1 MKSDFDVRKTVAV
14 IFTAFI
20 SLCGIMTLLLSPRQ
34 VFGGLVRGYINTPE
48 ESSFFQKLGNS
59 VKTFDGRVSEYF
71 VFHDLPAL
79 RS

>member
-1 MKSDFDVRKTVAV
+1 
-14 IFTAFI
+14 
-20 SLCGIMTLLLSPRQ
+20 MTLLLSPRQ

-71 VFHDLPAL
+71 VFHDLSIHSYGGIQRVL
-79 RS
+79 NKSLINDTDKS